1 MNALRIIEYDDR
13 SPGDPSTRSTGLS
26 TVKWLR
32 DNLCSSWFNGFLTVL
47 STGFLLLVF
56 RSLLNFIFSE
66 QRNWAAVKTNL
77 RLLFVHAYPEEQFS
91 RVWVSLGV
99 IVVLAGLSLGLSARF
114 PAIPLRRI
122 GAWFTTS
129 GGLVV
134 LGLVLMQPSQPSA
147 VDGNAAMSERYL
159 WLSAGFILI
168 GLGAVF
174 SSILKQDSRG
184 RVISVAAIPFA
195 FAVLGVLVAGLWL
208 YPWGRFSFVEGEYLQ
223 EPASTVAMSTKI
235 PWMVMWLLLVLSWFV
250 GSVLRPTVISRILRL
265 SINVLW
271 LLVPFFLYWV
281 VLRDPAFD
289 WTHVWSVDIPLALSY
304 AIVGCFVLWFL
315 TRPAAGEFE
324 RIVAVLLLFY
334 ALFNWVSAFFGWHRP
349 ELRIFSYFLGSVPGL
364 QNFLD
369 FLDSVPVLQKERLT
383 VLFLALAALLA
394 HYFRGATAQRLRLIS
409 GWFGF
414 ILVFNYLVTVVNTPS
429 TIETPTDN
437 FIGGFSVTLIVA
449 VFTLLFSFPIGVLM
463 ALARTSRMPIF
474 RLLST
479 WYIET
484 IRGIPL
490 ITILFFF
497 SIMVPLFLPDGMDL
511 NEMAAI
517 IVGYSLFSAAYIA
530 ENVRG
535 GLQSVRRG
543 QYEASN
549 ALGLTTGQRT
559 AFIVLPQALRVSI
572 PPLVGQLIAVFKET
586 SLIAIVGGFD
596 FLRIADNVIPT
607 QSEFVGA
614 RREALLFV
622 SVVYWMVAFSISKYS
637 RRLEKQLGVGK

>member
-1 MNALRIIEYDDR
+1 MPSTVNMSALRIIEYDDR
-13 SPGDPSTRSTGLS
+13 SPGDPSTRSTSRS

-32 DNLCSSWFNGFLTVL
+32 DNLFSSWFNGFLTVL

-56 RSLLNFIFSE
+56 RSLLIFTFSE

-91 RVWVSLGV
+91 RIWVSLGV
-99 IVVLAGLSLGLSARF
+99 VVILAGLSLGLSARF
-114 PAIPLRRI
+114 PAIPLWRI
-122 GAWFTTS
+122 GVWCTTS
-129 GGLVV
+129 GGLIV
-134 LGLVLMQPSQPSA
+134 LGVFLVQTPSFIAA
-147 VDGNAAMSERYL
+147 VTNSYL
-159 WLSAGFILI
+159 WLSAGFILV
-168 GLGAVF
+168 GVGVVF
-174 SSILKQDSRG
+174 SSILKQDGHG
-184 RVISVAAIPFA
+184 RIISVAAVPFA
-195 FAVLGVLVAGLWL
+195 FAVLGALVAILWL
-208 YPWGRFSFVEGEYLQ
+208 YPWGRFSFVEGEYSQ
-223 EPASTVAMSTKI
+223 EPASTVAVSTKI
-235 PWMVMWLLLVLSWFV
+235 PWTVMWFLLMLFWFV
-250 GSVLRPTVISRILRL
+250 GSVLRPTGVSKILRV
-265 SINVLW
+265 SVNVLW
-271 LLVPFFLYWV
+271 LLAPFFLYWV

-289 WTHVWSVDIPLALSY
+289 WTHVWSVDVPMALFYVVCGS
-304 AIVGCFVLWFL
+304 VVLWFL

-324 RIVAVLLLFY
+324 RIVAVLLLSY
-334 ALFNWVSAFFGWHRP
+334 ALFNWVSAFFDWYRFSVLQVP
-349 ELRIFSYFLGSVPGL
+349 QIFFD
-364 QNFLD
+364 LD
-369 FLDSVPVLQKERLT
+369 TVPVLQKERLNI
-383 VLFLALAALLA
+383 LFLALAALLA
-394 HYFRGATAQRLRLIS
+394 HYFRGAKAQRLRLIS

-437 FIGGFSVTLIVA
+437 FIGGFSVTLVVA
-449 VFTLLFSFPIGVLM
+449 IFTLLFSFPIGVLM

-490 ITILFFF
+490 ITVLFFF

-511 NEMAAI
+511 NEMTAI
-517 IVGYSLFSAAYIA
+517 IIGYSLFSAAYIA

-637 RRLEKQLGVGK
+637 RRLEKQLGVGE

>member
-1 MNALRIIEYDDR
+1 MPPTVNMNPLRIIEYGDR
-13 SPGDPSTRSTGLS
+13 SPGDPSTRSTALS

-32 DNLCSSWFNGFLTVL
+32 DNLFSSWFNCFLTVL

-56 RSLLNFIFSE
+56 RTLLIFTFSE

-91 RVWVSLGV
+91 RIWVSLGV
-99 IVVLAGLSLGLSARF
+99 VVILAGLSLGLSARF
-114 PAIPLRRI
+114 PAIPLWRI
-122 GAWFTTS
+122 GVWFTTL
-129 GGLVV
+129 GGLIV
-134 LGLVLMQPSQPSA
+134 LGLVLIQPSQSI
-147 VDGNAAMSERYL
+147 MTESYL
-159 WLSAGFILI
+159 WLLSGFILI
-168 GLGAVF
+168 GVGVVC

-184 RVISVAAIPFA
+184 RIISVAAIPFA
-195 FAVLGVLVAGLWL
+195 FAVLGILVASLWL
-208 YPWGRFSFVEGEYLQ
+208 YPWGRFSFVEGEYSQ
-223 EPASTVAMSTKI
+223 EPASIVAMSTTI
-235 PWMVMWLLLVLSWFV
+235 PWTVMWLLLMLFWLA
-250 GSVLRPTVISRILRL
+250 GSGLRRITLVSKILRV
-265 SINVLW
+265 SVNVLW

-289 WTHVWSVDIPLALSY
+289 WAHVWSVDIPMALFYVIFGS
-304 AIVGCFVLWFL
+304 AVLWFL

-324 RIVAVLLLFY
+324 RIVAVLLLCY
-334 ALFNWVSAFFGWHRP
+334 ALFNWVSAFFDWYRFSVLQVP
-349 ELRIFSYFLGSVPGL
+349 QIFFD
-364 QNFLD
+364 LD
-369 FLDSVPVLQKERLT
+369 PVPVLQKERLN

-394 HYFRGATAQRLRLIS
+394 HYFRGAKAQRLRLIL

-429 TIETPTDN
+429 TLETPTDN
-437 FIGGFSVTLIVA
+437 FIGGFSVTLVVA
-449 VFTLLFSFPIGVLM
+449 SFTLLFSFPIGVLM

-490 ITILFFF
+490 ITVLFFF
-497 SIMVPLFLPDGMDL
+497 SIMVPLFLPDSMDL

-517 IVGYSLFSAAYIA
+517 IIGYSLFSAAYIA